1 MQTCTV
7 MRRDAHGRHRG
18 ARQTLEK
25 EGKLQEIMRHQQ
37 HGFRNPPLPLPSQE
51 PGPALDFFLLK
62 GVFVA
67 TVACL
72 GVKLWAPVKHLQ
84 TPMKGTEAD

>member
-7 MRRDAHGRHRG
+7 MRRDANRRHGG
-18 ARQTLEK
+18 TKQMLEK
-25 EGKLQEIMRHQQ
+25 EGKLQKIMRCQQ

-62 GVFVA
+62 GVFVV
-67 TVACL
+67 TVWGL
-72 GVKLWAPVKHLQ
+72 GNRS
-84 TPMKGTEAD
+84 